1 MKAQEAVRLAWQH
14 HTIIPAFNIPYLPMV
29 EPVVQAI
36 VDENSVAMVQVARLE
51 WEKFESQSPEA
62 VAKEYFRFCKE
73 GYTLLHLDHIPAID
87 EDQKNV
93 QSCHALASP
102 RKVLTFVFFCDILF
116 VQWFSRLLPWK
127 LERFEVAAS
136 GRSFFAPSA

>member
-1 MKAQEAVRLAWQH
+1 MTTTLEVFFMNAQQAVVAALRH
-14 HTIIPAFNIPYLPMV
+14 KTIIPAFNIPYLPMV

-36 VDENSVAMVQVARLE
+36 IDENSVAMVQVARLE

-62 VAKEYFRFCKE
+62 VAKEYFKFCKE

-93 QSCHALASP
+93 DFLPLLKRALDAGYRVPESP
-102 RKVLTFVFFCDILF
+102 H
-116 VQWFSRLLPWK
+116 SRVCRRSRGALY
-127 LERFEVAAS
+127 F
-136 GRSFFAPSA
+136 GRYCQKK